1 MTSRRFPDFY
11 ILGAPKAGT
20 SSLAQYLDDHPGIF
34 VSKPKEPRFFAED
47 FADREIADEQT
58 YLDLFEEA
66 GEGVILGEATTD
78 YLVSEVAVDRILA
91 VRPDARFVVMLR
103 NPIQMVPAMHAQERK
118 NGYETVTD
126 PAKAWAMI
134 AERKAGRGVP
144 ALCNE
149 PKRLFYDDRCRLGE
163 QMQRL
168 YSKMAPDRLLVIF
181 MEDFAADTER
191 VYREAQSFIG
201 ISSYEPRDFPVVN
214 QRHHIKH
221 PAALQLW
228 KLGMTAKD
236 KLGLKTNFGLLSKVQ
251 AFGLSSEAVE
261 PRRPSDAHDDPSAF
275 KRILQDAF
283 KADIDLLAE
292 LTGRDLSGWL
302 DLDGS
307 VQSKSDENPVAVASR

>member
-34 VSKPKEPRFFAED
+34 VSKPKEPRFFADD
-47 FADREIADEQT
+47 FGDREITDEQT
-58 YLDLFEEA
+58 YLDLFKDA
-66 GEGVILGEATTD
+66 GEDVILGEATTD

-118 NGYETVTD
+118 NGYETIVD
-126 PAKAWAMI
+126 PAEAWAMI
-134 AERKAGRGVP
+134 EERKAGRGIP

-163 QMQRL
+163 QIKRL
-168 YSKMAPDRLLVIF
+168 TGKVAPDRLQIIF
-181 MEDFAADTER
+181 MEDFAAETER
-191 VYREAQSFIG
+191 VYREAQAFVG
-201 ISSYEPRDFPVVN
+201 VSSYEPRDFPIVN

-221 PAALQLW
+221 PAMLQLW

-251 AFGLSSEAVE
+251 ALGMSS
-261 PRRPSDAHDDPSAF
+261 DPVATRADGGDPLAF
-275 KRILQDAF
+275 KRTLRDAF
-283 KADIDLLAE
+283 RADVELLAE

-302 DLDGS
+302 HLDEPA
-307 VQSKSDENPVAVASR
+307 DEKTVAAASR